1 MRRGYGE
8 RWSDEWESLGE
19 SEWERGTKSTRL
31 PREGVLGASVYEI
44 PPGLR
49 GTYHFHHGSEELL
62 VVLRGQA
69 TLRTPEGERELAEGD
84 VVHFPTGPAGAHT
97 LDNRTDAPVRYL
109 MASSPGF
116 ATYEIAEYP
125 ELGKVTA
132 QTRAPSHLG
141 SPLFIIHDLRGTGN
155 ELEASD

>member
-1 MRRGYGE
+1 MANV
-8 RWSDEWESLGE
+8 WSDEWDSLGE
-19 SEWERGTKSTRL
+19 SEWERGAKSTRF
-31 PREGVLGASVYEI
+31 PRDGVLGASVYEI

-62 VVLRGQA
+62 VVLRGQP

-97 LDNRTDAPVRYL
+97 LDNRTDEPVRYL
-109 MASSPGF
+109 MASSRGD
-116 ATYEIAEYP
+116 ALYEIAEYP

-132 QTRAPSHLG
+132 QTKAPSHLG
-141 SPLFIIHDLRGTGN
+141 SPLFIIHDLTGTGN
-155 ELEASD
+155 ELEAES